1 MKESSMLTINRLLNV
16 GLPPSCR
23 KNHITAHTV
32 MSMSPSGTIVVMAE
46 DLPGEGCRCYRG
58 VRDMTDK
65 ERETCLR
72 ILEAHTDGVQEVVI
86 PRKQLL
92 TIIKEL
98 QSNWVCIK
106 VADGHPLVI
115 SGSVENCT
123 VRAAIAHVIEED

>member
-1 MKESSMLTINRLLNV
+1 MKESSMMSINRLLNV

-23 KNHITAHTV
+23 ENHITAHTV
-32 MSMSPSGTIVVMAE
+32 MSMSPSMSIVVMAE
-46 DLPGEGCRCYRG
+46 GLPGEGCHCYRG
-58 VRDMTDK
+58 VRDMTEE
-65 ERETCLR
+65 ERSACLR
-72 ILEAHTDGVQEVVI
+72 ILEAHAEGVQEVVI

-98 QSNWVCIK
+98 QSEWVCIK

-115 SGSVENCT
+115 SGMIEDCT